1 MTENVNVQYVGFES
15 KTLVREYNFVVRQ
28 AASEIREFAIT
39 IVNEVFTSH
48 RLSYQDGPD
57 ICSLKLHRELA
68 AFSNNPPQTHY
79 RISEA
84 ELSEY
89 RDVHAPKAGRGV
101 HPPKTQGDLAE

>member
-15 KTLVREYNFVVRQ
+15 KALVREYNFLVRQ
-28 AASEIREFAIT
+28 AASETREFAIT

-68 AFSNNPPQTHY
+68 TFSNNPPQTHY

-84 ELSEY
+84 ELAEY
-89 RDVHAPKAGRGV
+89 RDVHAPKAARGFYASK
-101 HPPKTQGDLAE
+101 PPVV